1 MVALAVT
8 TGALPSVMQ
17 RVHRVIDYLGTVLVA
32 LAATSLVL
40 LTSLGGT
47 TYAWGSLPIV
57 LLGVAGVILIVAFV
71 FAERSASEP
80 VIPLRLFSSRVFCG
94 MSRCGKDG
102 ARHCWPSLRRYR
114 SPSAGNDSVGLGRPR
129 HPVNA
134 HNSQDSCIL
143 WKDHSKMCCLSWK
156 NS

>member
-1 MVALAVT
+1 
-8 TGALPSVMQ
+8 MQ

-57 LLGVAGVILIVAFV
+57 LLGVAGVILIVAFAFV

-80 VIPLRLFSSRVFCG
+80 VIPLRLFSNRV
-94 MSRCGKDG
+94 
-102 ARHCWPSLRRYR
+102 
-114 SPSAGNDSVGLGRPR
+114 SVGCRGAAKTGRAIAGR
-129 HPVNA
+129 R
-134 HNSQDSCIL
+134 
-143 WKDHSKMCCLSWK
+143 
-156 NS
+156 